1 MSTTINTKILLRY
14 DELNNWSTSNPV
26 LGTGE
31 VGIAHYT
38 SQGTNGDAQ
47 PHFFI
52 KVGDGVTTWSALPF
66 ASGRAMD
73 VYTWAK
79 APTPALAHVA
89 EYDYRLAETS
99 EGSHVYQLEKR
110 KAGTNEE
117 WTYAGSTQIDIAA
130 LVQDTNTQYQL
141 AFSSAVSS
149 DDRTVAIIQDKHKD
163 LADGANWTTDQT
175 FSVEGTE
182 GGINIIRAEG
192 TDGPTTTVTVPI
204 YYDLQHG
211 LTMEEAVSNASGA
224 AETAQA
230 TANAAARAA
239 ATAQSTADAAAS
251 AAASA
256 QSEITDLKG
265 NHVAGST
272 TVVGGEVNFTIYQ
285 AGSSAN
291 VTVYDTATAAT
302 KAYVTAA
309 IDSALSGITRF
320 DYQVVNE
327 LPESGVKGTIY
338 LVPPTSGTDY
348 AEYIWIIDTSSPDGR
363 WEKLGTIGNLHIT
376 ADMVSFTTAFPTGST
391 LAGSTTVEDA
401 LNTLNVA
408 VQTAGDVAAIAES
421 KVDSI
426 TAGATGSGKGVSSI
440 AFDTTTN
447 KITLTKTTLGTADIS
462 DLATTLGNY
471 ATTAQVNSIET
482 TLQSI
487 NVSHEVT
494 DEITITAKGVTA
506 TALNAASGVT
516 LVGATYTGNE
526 GKVTYKKNGAVSTV
540 GSFLKYDTEYIL
552 NGGTAG

>member
-66 ASGRAMD
+66 ASGRALD
-73 VYTWAK
+73 VYQWAK
-79 APTPALAHVA
+79 AATPSAAGLS
-89 EYDYRLAETS
+89 ENEYRLYNAPNTKSYILQTRPVGGTEGDWTQAGAE
-99 EGSHVYQLEKR
+99 
-110 KAGTNEE
+110 
-117 WTYAGSTQIDIAA
+117 IDIAE

-141 AFSSAVSS
+141 AFSSAGG
-149 DDRTVAIIQDKHKD
+149 TAAIIQDKHKD
-163 LADGANWTTDQT
+163 LVDGTNWTTDQT

-182 GGINIIRAEG
+182 GGINIIRTEG
-192 TDGPTTTVTVPI
+192 VSGPTTTVTVPI
-204 YYDLQHG
+204 YYDLQNNI
-211 LTMEEAVSNASGA
+211 TIDQAVSSASSDAHDAYVLASA
-224 AETAQA
+224 AASAAATAQA
-230 TANAAARAA
+230 TANAAASA
-239 ATAQSTADAAAS
+239 AT
-251 AAASA
+251 SA

-265 NHVAGST
+265 NRVVGST

-285 AGSSAN
+285 AGASAD

-309 IDSALSGITRF
+309 IDSAISGITQF
-320 DYQVVNE
+320 DYQVVNT
-327 LPESGVKGTIY
+327 LPESGIKGTIY

-348 AEYIWIIDTSSPDGR
+348 AEYIWIVDASSPDGR

-401 LNTLNVA
+401 FNTLNVA

-426 TAGATGSGKGVSSI
+426 TAGTTGEGKGVSSI

-447 KITLTKTTLGTADIS
+447 KITLTKTTIGTADIVGL
-462 DLATTLGNY
+462 DTTY
-471 ATTAQVNSIET
+471 ATKAQVSAIET
-482 TLQSI
+482 TLDSI
-487 NVSHEVT
+487 GVGEAAGEVT
-494 DEITITAKGVTA
+494 ISAKGTTA
-506 TALNAASGVT
+506 TALSVTRGVT
-516 LVGATYTGNE
+516 AVGATYAGNE
-526 GKVTYKKNGAVSTV
+526 GKVTYTVNGAVAGTV